1 MLSRFAL
8 QLEKPL
14 VRRGLV
20 LVGVVGTLYLA
31 PMVLFGAY
39 MGIAALFFPGV
50 TERLMYFPV
59 GALGIGGAV
68 GIAAAWCRVLA
79 SNRKRQTSKAFFV
92 FTVVGLGIGV
102 VTAVVYGSLGLFG
115 DGALGGLSSPLAWSF
130 VAVAIMGAALL
141 GGTIGARGLPS
152 DNTVERDGPQAP

>member
-79 SNRKRQTSKAFFV
+79 SNRKLQTSKAFFV
-92 FTVVGLGIGV
+92 FGRGPRNRCRYRGGVWQSWSIWRRGSGWIVQSAGLEFCGCRNHGRGTVGRYHWCSRI
-102 VTAVVYGSLGLFG
+102 
-115 DGALGGLSSPLAWSF
+115 
-130 VAVAIMGAALL
+130 AI
-141 GGTIGARGLPS
+141 RQH
-152 DNTVERDGPQAP
+152 R